1 MKRTLPAMRLTIWK
15 KLICVCALI
24 HLMVSHLGAS
34 EEQEKPAQQEARATK
49 RSPYVENWTQWRGPR
64 ADGHA
69 GERARPPIQWDKEK
83 NMAWV
88 AELPGEGSATP
99 IVYGNQVFVLSAV
112 KTERKSTTAVINDER
127 AKTTPDEMY
136 YQFVVSSYDRS
147 TGQVLWQRVAIEQV
161 PHEGKHETNTYAA
174 GSPTTDGQRLYFSFG
189 SRGTFCY
196 SLDGELIWK
205 IDLGAMRTRNGWG
218 EAITPTLTEDS
229 LIINCDQEEGSFI
242 AAIDKLTGDIRWKVD
257 RASEVT
263 SWNTPFV
270 TTYEGK
276 QQVIVNGT
284 GSVKSYDANDGTML
298 WECGG
303 QTVNAIPS
311 PVRFRDSVICTSGY
325 RGALACSIPLN
336 SRGDVTTSE
345 TIGWRV
351 NQSTPYVPSP
361 ILSNTR
367 LLYTAGNTNLLS
379 CIDASNG
386 SSLLERMR
394 LPGIRTM
401 YASPILANG
410 HFYFTSREGTIVVVK
425 DNETLDV
432 VATNELEDVI
442 DASPVAVDSQ
452 LFVRSWNKLYC
463 IEQMPAADSSS
474 TSPMK
479 KEPLAK
485 GISFKQ
491 VDLEASAE
499 TSANASIGD
508 LDGDGDLDIVLAKG
522 RHWPLHN
529 RIFFNDGQGNFDAK
543 NVGAEPDRSYAAALG
558 DIDGDGDLDMV
569 VSNDNPDEKRAYR
582 NDGKGNFSLA
592 GPWGDPSWN
601 TRNIALV
608 DMNGDH
614 HLDLVVANRKS
625 PSYIILN
632 DGKGDFNK
640 EHWNT
645 LPTESATT
653 IVAADFNGDGLPD
666 LAVPHRDKGLS
677 RILFND
683 QTMSF
688 RNTSTFGPEVTS
700 TRACAA
706 GDLDRDGA
714 IDLIVGDD
722 QLGTTVLMND
732 GKGNFPKSIA
742 LGDPKLVAYAIAIDD
757 MNKDHQL
764 DVIVGYSNGG
774 SRIFLNDGA
783 GLRFEE
789 ISLGD
794 GKGAVYGIAVGDLN
808 SDGKKDI
815 VQARSEATNTIFFNQ
830 SLGDE
835 PAPAEPHN
843 TLWLTFPGGDGPGK
857 GKRIVLISA
866 EQEYRSEQS
875 MPMLAKILSQHHGF
889 DCTVLFGVN
898 ARGEV
903 DPTMPV
909 YPEKGKEAEFKEHH
923 IPGLE
928 HLASADLV
936 IFFTRL
942 LTLPPTEQQQIVDY
956 IDSGKPLIALRTANH
971 GFRGPLPYKING
983 KQVRW
988 GEDILGGSFMNHH
1001 GRWHADSTRGFL
1013 DKDHAQHPILT
1024 GVTDIWGDSDVYR
1037 TYKEGTNLPAQCT
1050 ALVWGQPLMG
1060 RKPDDLPNDK
1070 LEPLPV
1076 AWVKPWQTSDGKT
1089 ARVFHCTMG
1098 SGIDLKSPGLRRL
1111 VINSAY
1117 WCIGMEDS
1125 ISASRSVEIVGSYEP
1140 LESGF
1145 NYDELGVK
1153 PRPISFYR

>member
-1 MKRTLPAMRLTIWK
+1 MKRKLPAMRLTIWK
-15 KLICVCALI
+15 KLICACALM
-24 HLMVSHLGAS
+24 HLLVSHLSAL
-34 EEQEKPAQQEARATK
+34 EEQEKPAQQGAGATK
-49 RSPYVENWTQWRGPR
+49 PSPYVENWTQWRGPH

-83 NMAWV
+83 NIAWV

-127 AKTTPDEMY
+127 AKTTPDAMF
-136 YQFVVSSYDRS
+136 YQFVVSSYDRR

-242 AAIDKLTGDIRWKVD
+242 AAIDKLTGNIRWKVD

-336 SRGDVTTSE
+336 SRGDVTTSK
-345 TIGWRV
+345 TIGWRI

-379 CIDASNG
+379 CIDAGNG
-386 SSLLERMR
+386 NSLLERMR

-425 DNETLDV
+425 DNETLEV

-442 DASPVAVDSQ
+442 DASPVAVDNQ
-452 LFVRSWNKLYC
+452 LFVRVWNKLYC
-463 IEQMPAADSSS
+463 IEQMPAADS
-474 TSPMK
+474 TS
-479 KEPLAK
+479 
-485 GISFKQ
+485 
-491 VDLEASAE
+491 
-499 TSANASIGD
+499 
-508 LDGDGDLDIVLAKG
+508 
-522 RHWPLHN
+522 
-529 RIFFNDGQGNFDAK
+529 
-543 NVGAEPDRSYAAALG
+543 
-558 DIDGDGDLDMV
+558 
-569 VSNDNPDEKRAYR
+569 
-582 NDGKGNFSLA
+582 
-592 GPWGDPSWN
+592 
-601 TRNIALV
+601 
-608 DMNGDH
+608 
-614 HLDLVVANRKS
+614 
-625 PSYIILN
+625 
-632 DGKGDFNK
+632 
-640 EHWNT
+640 
-645 LPTESATT
+645 
-653 IVAADFNGDGLPD
+653 
-666 LAVPHRDKGLS
+666 
-677 RILFND
+677 
-683 QTMSF
+683 
-688 RNTSTFGPEVTS
+688 
-700 TRACAA
+700 
-706 GDLDRDGA
+706 
-714 IDLIVGDD
+714 
-722 QLGTTVLMND
+722 
-732 GKGNFPKSIA
+732 
-742 LGDPKLVAYAIAIDD
+742 
-757 MNKDHQL
+757 
-764 DVIVGYSNGG
+764 
-774 SRIFLNDGA
+774 
-783 GLRFEE
+783 
-789 ISLGD
+789 
-794 GKGAVYGIAVGDLN
+794 
-808 SDGKKDI
+808 
-815 VQARSEATNTIFFNQ
+815 RSEATNTIFFNQ

-843 TLWLTFPGGDGPGK
+843 TPWLTFPGGDGPGK

-898 ARGEV
+898 ERGEV

-909 YPEKGKEAEFKEHH
+909 YPEKGKEAEFREHH

-928 HLASADLV
+928 HMASADLV

-942 LTLPPTEQQQIVDY
+942 LTLPQTEQHQIVDY

-971 GFRGPLPYKING
+971 GFRGPLPYKIHG
-983 KQVRW
+983 KQIRW
-988 GEDILGGSFMNHH
+988 GEDILGGSFLNHH
-1001 GRWHADSTRGFL
+1001 GRWHADSTRGFF
-1013 DKDHAQHPILT
+1013 DKEHAQHPILT

-1037 TYKEGTNLPAQCT
+1037 TYKEGTNLPAECT

-1111 VINSAY
+1111 VINSTY
-1117 WCIGMEDS
+1117 WCIGMEES
-1125 ISASRSVEIVGSYEP
+1125 ISATRSVEIVGSYEP

>member
-1 MKRTLPAMRLTIWK
+1 MRLTIWK
-15 KLICVCALI
+15 KLICACALM
-24 HLMVSHLGAS
+24 HLTVSHLSAS
-34 EEQEKPAQQEARATK
+34 EEQEKPAQQGTGATK
-49 RSPYVENWTQWRGPR
+49 PSPYVENWTQWRGPH

-83 NMAWV
+83 NIAWV

-127 AKTTPDEMY
+127 AKTMPDAMF

-196 SLDGELIWK
+196 SLEGELIWK

-336 SRGDVTTSE
+336 SRGDVTTSK
-345 TIGWRV
+345 TIGWRI

-379 CIDASNG
+379 CIDAGNG

-425 DNETLDV
+425 DNETLAV

-442 DASPVAVDSQ
+442 DASPVAVDNQ

-463 IEQMPAADSSS
+463 IEQMPAADS
-474 TSPMK
+474 TS
-479 KEPLAK
+479 
-485 GISFKQ
+485 
-491 VDLEASAE
+491 
-499 TSANASIGD
+499 
-508 LDGDGDLDIVLAKG
+508 
-522 RHWPLHN
+522 
-529 RIFFNDGQGNFDAK
+529 
-543 NVGAEPDRSYAAALG
+543 
-558 DIDGDGDLDMV
+558 
-569 VSNDNPDEKRAYR
+569 
-582 NDGKGNFSLA
+582 
-592 GPWGDPSWN
+592 
-601 TRNIALV
+601 
-608 DMNGDH
+608 
-614 HLDLVVANRKS
+614 
-625 PSYIILN
+625 
-632 DGKGDFNK
+632 
-640 EHWNT
+640 
-645 LPTESATT
+645 
-653 IVAADFNGDGLPD
+653 
-666 LAVPHRDKGLS
+666 
-677 RILFND
+677 
-683 QTMSF
+683 
-688 RNTSTFGPEVTS
+688 
-700 TRACAA
+700 
-706 GDLDRDGA
+706 
-714 IDLIVGDD
+714 
-722 QLGTTVLMND
+722 
-732 GKGNFPKSIA
+732 
-742 LGDPKLVAYAIAIDD
+742 
-757 MNKDHQL
+757 
-764 DVIVGYSNGG
+764 
-774 SRIFLNDGA
+774 
-783 GLRFEE
+783 
-789 ISLGD
+789 
-794 GKGAVYGIAVGDLN
+794 
-808 SDGKKDI
+808 
-815 VQARSEATNTIFFNQ
+815 RSEATNTIFFNQ

-843 TLWLTFPGGDGPGK
+843 TPWLTFPGGDGPGK

-875 MPMLAKILSQHHGF
+875 MPMMARILSQHHGF

-898 ARGEV
+898 ARGEA

-971 GFRGPLPYKING
+971 GFRGPLPYKIHG

-1001 GRWHADSTRGFL
+1001 GRWHADSTRGFF
-1013 DKDHAQHPILT
+1013 DKEHAEHLILT
-1024 GVTDIWGDSDVYR
+1024 GITDIWGDSDVYR
-1037 TYKEGTNLPAQCT
+1037 TYKEGTNLPAECT

>member
-1 MKRTLPAMRLTIWK
+1 MRLTIWK
-15 KLICVCALI
+15 TLICACALM
-24 HLMVSHLGAS
+24 HLTVSHLTAL
-34 EEQEKPAQQEARATK
+34 EEQEKPAQQASRATK
-49 RSPYVENWTQWRGPR
+49 PSPYVENWTQWRGPH

-83 NMAWV
+83 NIAWV
-88 AELPGEGSATP
+88 TELPGEGSATP

-127 AKTTPDEMY
+127 AKTTPDAMF

-174 GSPTTDGQRLYFSFG
+174 GSPTTDGERLYFSFG
-189 SRGTFCY
+189 SRGAFCY

-242 AAIDKLTGDIRWKVD
+242 AAIDKLTGNIRWKTD

-442 DASPVAVDSQ
+442 DASPVAVDNQ

-463 IEQMPAADSSS
+463 IEQMPKADSSS
-474 TSPMK
+474 
-479 KEPLAK
+479 
-485 GISFKQ
+485 
-491 VDLEASAE
+491 
-499 TSANASIGD
+499 
-508 LDGDGDLDIVLAKG
+508 
-522 RHWPLHN
+522 
-529 RIFFNDGQGNFDAK
+529 
-543 NVGAEPDRSYAAALG
+543 RS
-558 DIDGDGDLDMV
+558 D
-569 VSNDNPDEKRAYR
+569 
-582 NDGKGNFSLA
+582 
-592 GPWGDPSWN
+592 
-601 TRNIALV
+601 
-608 DMNGDH
+608 
-614 HLDLVVANRKS
+614 
-625 PSYIILN
+625 
-632 DGKGDFNK
+632 
-640 EHWNT
+640 
-645 LPTESATT
+645 
-653 IVAADFNGDGLPD
+653 
-666 LAVPHRDKGLS
+666 
-677 RILFND
+677 
-683 QTMSF
+683 
-688 RNTSTFGPEVTS
+688 
-700 TRACAA
+700 
-706 GDLDRDGA
+706 
-714 IDLIVGDD
+714 
-722 QLGTTVLMND
+722 
-732 GKGNFPKSIA
+732 
-742 LGDPKLVAYAIAIDD
+742 
-757 MNKDHQL
+757 
-764 DVIVGYSNGG
+764 
-774 SRIFLNDGA
+774 
-783 GLRFEE
+783 
-789 ISLGD
+789 
-794 GKGAVYGIAVGDLN
+794 
-808 SDGKKDI
+808 
-815 VQARSEATNTIFFNQ
+815 ATNTIFFNQ
-830 SLGDE
+830 SLDDE

-843 TLWLTFPGGDGPGK
+843 TPWLTYPGGDGPGK

-875 MPMLAKILSQHHGF
+875 MPMMAKILSQHHGF

-971 GFRGPLPYKING
+971 GFRGPLPYKIRG

-1001 GRWHADSTRGFL
+1001 GRWHADSTRGFF
-1013 DKDHAQHPILT
+1013 DKEHAQHPILT

-1037 TYKEGTNLPAQCT
+1037 TYKEGTNLPPECT

-1076 AWVKPWQTSDGKT
+1076 AWVKPWQTSDDKT

-1117 WCIGMEDS
+1117 WCIGMEES
-1125 ISASRSVEIVGSYEP
+1125 ISASRSVEIVGGYEP

>member
-1 MKRTLPAMRLTIWK
+1 MKRKLPAMRLTIWK
-15 KLICVCALI
+15 KLICACALM
-24 HLMVSHLGAS
+24 HLLVSHLSAL
-34 EEQEKPAQQEARATK
+34 EEQEKPAQQGAGATK
-49 RSPYVENWTQWRGPR
+49 PSPYVENWTQWRGPH

-83 NMAWV
+83 NIAWV

-127 AKTTPDEMY
+127 AKTTPDAMF
-136 YQFVVSSYDRS
+136 YQFVVSSYDRR

-242 AAIDKLTGDIRWKVD
+242 AAIDKLTGNIRWKVD

-379 CIDASNG
+379 CIDAGNG
-386 SSLLERMR
+386 NSLLERMR

-425 DNETLDV
+425 DNETLEV

-442 DASPVAVDSQ
+442 DASPVAVDNQ
-452 LFVRSWNKLYC
+452 LFVRVWNKLYC
-463 IEQMPAADSSS
+463 IEQMPAADS
-474 TSPMK
+474 TS
-479 KEPLAK
+479 
-485 GISFKQ
+485 
-491 VDLEASAE
+491 
-499 TSANASIGD
+499 
-508 LDGDGDLDIVLAKG
+508 
-522 RHWPLHN
+522 
-529 RIFFNDGQGNFDAK
+529 
-543 NVGAEPDRSYAAALG
+543 
-558 DIDGDGDLDMV
+558 
-569 VSNDNPDEKRAYR
+569 
-582 NDGKGNFSLA
+582 
-592 GPWGDPSWN
+592 
-601 TRNIALV
+601 
-608 DMNGDH
+608 
-614 HLDLVVANRKS
+614 
-625 PSYIILN
+625 
-632 DGKGDFNK
+632 
-640 EHWNT
+640 
-645 LPTESATT
+645 
-653 IVAADFNGDGLPD
+653 
-666 LAVPHRDKGLS
+666 
-677 RILFND
+677 
-683 QTMSF
+683 
-688 RNTSTFGPEVTS
+688 
-700 TRACAA
+700 
-706 GDLDRDGA
+706 
-714 IDLIVGDD
+714 
-722 QLGTTVLMND
+722 
-732 GKGNFPKSIA
+732 
-742 LGDPKLVAYAIAIDD
+742 
-757 MNKDHQL
+757 
-764 DVIVGYSNGG
+764 
-774 SRIFLNDGA
+774 
-783 GLRFEE
+783 
-789 ISLGD
+789 
-794 GKGAVYGIAVGDLN
+794 
-808 SDGKKDI
+808 
-815 VQARSEATNTIFFNQ
+815 RSEATNTIFFNQ

-835 PAPAEPHN
+835 PAPAEPDN
-843 TLWLTFPGGDGPGK
+843 TPWLTFPGGDGPGK

-875 MPMLAKILSQHHGF
+875 MPMMAKILSQHHGF

-1001 GRWHADSTRGFL
+1001 GRWHADSTRGFF

-1024 GVTDIWGDSDVYR
+1024 CVTDIWGDSDVYR